1 MALGLLFPMEGNFQ
15 RTGHTCI
22 IKLFA
27 LQSKVATS
35 RSLVGTCLW
44 PMLTSQLCTEIIW
57 GKGYMARTT
66 TMLRLMTSMIQFPR
80 ITAGL
85 FLGNI

>member
-1 MALGLLFPMEGNFQ
+1 MEGNFQ

-27 LQSKVATS
+27 LQSKVGTS

-44 PMLTSQLCTEIIW
+44 PMLISQLCTEIIW
-57 GKGYMARTT
+57 GKGYIARTT
-66 TMLRLMTSMIQFPR
+66 TTLRLVTSMIQFPT

-85 FLGNI
+85 LLGNM